1 MTTREKDQGA
11 LENRRGA
18 HPVRESKMTEQTNH
32 TPGPWRGNETPD
44 RDGLVRDGGG
54 HVVAQCFPEYFGV
67 EGAKANARLIA
78 AAPEMAGVL
87 RNLVCKLEIYVG
99 SLAIDE
105 DRYPSLLKMGREV
118 LERAGAWPER
128 ETGLAATGKKA
139 RGRSMD
145 GGMGR

>member
-1 MTTREKDQGA
+1 
-11 LENRRGA
+11 
-18 HPVRESKMTEQTNH
+18 MTERTARH

-78 AAPEMAGVL
+78 AAPEMTAALKTCLGYLDKQSRKIRAAERSARYEAARLGHGRDAEILDAVLKPVRAALEKAGKDPTA
-87 RNLVCKLEIYVG
+87 NKI
-99 SLAIDE
+99 I
-105 DRYPSLLKMGREV
+105 
-118 LERAGAWPER
+118 
-128 ETGLAATGKKA
+128 

-145 GGMGR
+145 REIGR